1 MTDRF
6 ALRLLAL
13 AASIAWCTG
22 AAAQK
27 APDRVEVESER
38 LTVDQGRRT
47 ARFAGKVVARYGELT
62 LTCDEMTAAYDERG
76 AISSLEAKG
85 RVDVRRGDALA
96 KAGTAR
102 LDVKRK
108 ILVLE
113 GAPTVTRGPHRLSG
127 KRVEIRLDTGA
138 VEVLEAR
145 GTFAFPLGA
154 EK

>member
-1 MTDRF
+1 MTDRVAISIAAIAAAIGWSAF
-6 ALRLLAL
+6 AL
-13 AASIAWCTG
+13 
-22 AAAQK
+22 AQK
-27 APDRVEVESER
+27 APDRVEVEAER
-38 LTVDQGRRT
+38 LTIDHTRHT
-47 ARFAGKVVARYGELT
+47 ARFVGSVVARYGELT

-85 RVDVRRGDALA
+85 RVGVRRGVAMA
-96 KAGTAR
+96 TAGSAR

-145 GTFAFPLGA
+145 GTFAFPLEA